1 MKLIKKLIPAFVCL
15 LSLFVLL
22 SGTQTAF
29 AYEAIKVDIPVDC
42 LEVYGNNTHTY
53 ELKIE
58 SENESSPVPVSDI
71 LTIAEDSTGTFEIYL
86 TEPGTYRY
94 SIYEAAGSDTN
105 IHYDS
110 SRYNIVVYAENNED
124 NELCCSIIAFQAGAD
139 SKAGSVAFQDIV
151 LSAAK
156 KVPTTTMT
164 TTTTTTTTTAT
175 MTTLTD
181 TTTAVTSTTTAVTT
195 MEHKT
200 DIISSILTGDR
211 FPAHAIR
218 LVMLLAAMTAIF
230 AFLFKQKQS
239 EEDEKNE

>member
-15 LSLFVLL
+15 LSLLVLL
-22 SGTQTAF
+22 SGTHTAF
-29 AYEAIKVDIPVDC
+29 AYETIKVDIPVDC

-71 LTIAEDSTGTFEIYL
+71 LTIAENSTGTFEIYL

-94 SIYEAAGSDTN
+94 SIYEAAGSDPN
-105 IHYDS
+105 IQYDS
-110 SRYNIVVYAENNED
+110 SRYNIVIYAENNED

-139 SKAGSVAFQDIV
+139 SKADSVVFQDIV
-151 LSAAK
+151 LSD
-156 KVPTTTMT
+156 TE
-164 TTTTTTTTTAT
+164 TTAT
-175 MTTLTD
+175 ATAMTALTY
-181 TTTAVTSTTTAVTT
+181 TTPAATVTTSVTT

-200 DIISSILTGDR
+200 DIINSILTGDR
-211 FPAHAIR
+211 FPAHVIR
-218 LVMLLAAMTAIF
+218 LVMLLAAMAAIF
-230 AFLFKQKQS
+230 SFLFKQKQS

>member
-1 MKLIKKLIPAFVCL
+1 MKIFITAQVCL
-15 LSLFVLL
+15 LSLFMFL
-22 SGTQTAF
+22 SETQTAF
-29 AYEAIKVDIPVDC
+29 AYETIKADIPVDC

-71 LTIAEDSTGTFEIYL
+71 LTIAENSTGTFEIYL

-94 SIYEAAGSDTN
+94 SIYEAAGSDPN
-105 IHYDS
+105 IQYDS

-139 SKAGSVAFQDIV
+139 SKADSVAFHDIA
-151 LSAAK
+151 LSD
-156 KVPTTTMT
+156 TE
-164 TTTTTTTTTAT
+164 TTAAAT
-175 MTTLTD
+175 AMTTLTY
-181 TTTAVTSTTTAVTT
+181 TTPAATVTTSVTT

-200 DIISSILTGDR
+200 NIISSILTGDR

-218 LVMLLAAMTAIF
+218 IVILLAAMTAIF
-230 AFLFKQKQS
+230 SFLFKQKQS

>member
-1 MKLIKKLIPAFVCL
+1 MKLKKILIPAFVCL
-15 LSLFVLL
+15 LSLLVLL

-29 AYEAIKVDIPVDC
+29 AYETIKVDSPVEC

-71 LTIAEDSTGTFEIYL
+71 LTIAEDSTGNFEIYL

-105 IHYDS
+105 IQYDS
-110 SRYNIVVYAENNED
+110 SRYNIAVYAENNED

-139 SKAGSVAFQDIV
+139 SKADSVAFQDIA
-151 LSAAK
+151 LSDK
-156 KVPTTTMT
+156 E
-164 TTTTTTTTTAT
+164 TTAT
-175 MTTLTD
+175 ATAMTTLTY
-181 TTTAVTSTTTAVTT
+181 TTPAATVTASVTT

-200 DIISSILTGDR
+200 DIINSILTGDR

>member
-71 LTIAEDSTGTFEIYL
+71 LTIAEGSTGTFEIYL

-105 IHYDS
+105 IQYDS

-124 NELCCSIIAFQAGAD
+124 NELCCSIIAFQAGAG
-139 SKAGSVAFQDIV
+139 SKAESVAFQDIV
-151 LSAAK
+151 LSDT
-156 KVPTTTMT
+156 V
-164 TTTTTTTTTAT
+164 TTA
-175 MTTLTD
+175 
-181 TTTAVTSTTTAVTT
+181 
-195 MEHKT
+195 
-200 DIISSILTGDR
+200 
-211 FPAHAIR
+211 
-218 LVMLLAAMTAIF
+218 AAA
-230 AFLFKQKQS
+230 
-239 EEDEKNE
+239 

>member
-105 IHYDS
+105 IQYDS
-110 SRYNIVVYAENNED
+110 SRYNIVVYA
-124 NELCCSIIAFQAGAD
+124 ELCCSIIAFQAGAD
-139 SKAGSVAFQDIV
+139 SKAESIAFQDIV

-195 MEHKT
+195 KKQST
-200 DIISSILTGDR
+200 DIISDIMTGDN

-218 LVMLLAAMTAIF
+218 LVMLISAMTAIF
-230 AFLFKQKQS
+230 AFLFKRDQS

>member
-1 MKLIKKLIPAFVCL
+1 MKNLIPAFVCL

-29 AYEAIKVDIPVDC
+29 AYETVRVVIPVDC

-58 SENESSPVPVSDI
+58 SENESSPMPVSDI

-105 IHYDS
+105 IQYDS
-110 SRYNIVVYAENNED
+110 SRYNIEVYSENNED
-124 NELCCSIIAFQAGAD
+124 NELCCSVIAFQAGAG
-139 SKAGSVAFQDIV
+139 SKAESVAFQDIV
-151 LSAAK
+151 LSDT
-156 KVPTTTMT
+156 V
-164 TTTTTTTTTAT
+164 TTAAAAS
-175 MTTLTD
+175 TTLTY
-181 TTTAVTSTTTAVTT
+181 TTAVTKVTTAVTT
-195 MEHKT
+195 KEHKT
-200 DIISSILTGDR
+200 DIMNSILTGDR